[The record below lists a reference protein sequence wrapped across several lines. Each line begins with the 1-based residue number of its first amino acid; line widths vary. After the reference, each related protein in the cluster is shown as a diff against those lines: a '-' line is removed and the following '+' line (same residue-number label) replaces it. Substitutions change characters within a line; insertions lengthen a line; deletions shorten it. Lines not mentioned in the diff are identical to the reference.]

1 MAYRRYFI
9 GLILR
14 LLVILGVMVCVPLC
28 ISLAEPGQL
37 IFTLLV
43 IGLILVALV
52 LELYFYM
59 NRTLRE
65 LTQFLEHIRN
75 RDFNLRFNEKESRG
89 DRKNLYRTFNDVL
102 EVYREIRIER
112 EVHFRFL
119 EHMVELIEVGIIVFD
134 QDGRVVLWNTAA
146 TNLTGIPASGSWDQ
160 LVRKNAE
167 FALQVGTIQES
178 GRMLLEPLKQ
188 GSSGRLV
195 VQVSRT
201 RMLEESY
208 SLMTIQDISSVVDH
222 KETGAWIRLLRT
234 LNHEIKNSVT
244 PISSLAETIM
254 MILKGEDGQYKSVTE
269 LEQENLEDIIAS
281 VETLQQR
288 GLSLRSF
295 IDEYHKLTRIPAP
308 DPVSFSCASLFREI
322 RDTFRSELDR
332 EGIRLVIEEGNTGT
346 EIRADR
352 ALIGQAMINLVRNSQ
367 DALSGQAEAEILLSC
382 KALPEELQLSVSDN
396 GTGIDEDLMEDIFTP
411 FFTTKTG
418 GSGIGLSLVRQIMR
432 LHGGQIKITSKK
444 GAGTSVCLVFP
455 VRSNLP
461 PIRV

>member
-1 MAYRRYFI
+1 
-9 GLILR
+9 
-14 LLVILGVMVCVPLC
+14 VILGVMVCVPLC
-28 ISLAEPGQL
+28 ISLVEPGQL

-43 IGLILVALV
+43 IGLMLGALV

-89 DRKNLYRTFNDVL
+89 DRKNLYRTFNEVL

-119 EHMVELIEVGIIVFD
+119 EHMVELIEVGIIVFE
-134 QDGRVVLWNTAA
+134 QDGGVVLWNTAA
-146 TNLTGIPASGSWDQ
+146 TNLTGIPALGSWDQ
-160 LVRKNAE
+160 MVRKNEE
-167 FALQVGTIQES
+167 FALQVGSINES
-178 GRMLLEPLKQ
+178 GRMLLEPAKH
-188 GSSGRLV
+188 GSFGRLV

-208 SLMTIQDISSVVDH
+208 SLMTIQDIRSVVDH

-244 PISSLAETIM
+244 PISSLADTIM
-254 MILKGEDGQYKSVTE
+254 MILKGEGGQYKSLME
-269 LEQENLEDIIAS
+269 LEQENLEDIIKS

-288 GLSLRSF
+288 SLGLRSF

-308 DPVSFSCASLFREI
+308 DPENFSCASLFREI
-322 RDTFRSELDR
+322 RDTFHSEMER
-332 EGIRLVIEEGNTGT
+332 EGIQLVIEESNTGV

-352 ALIGQAMINLVRNSQ
+352 ALIGQVMINLVRNSL
-367 DALSGQAEAEILLSC
+367 DALSGQNNAEILLSC

-432 LHGGQIKITSKK
+432 LHGGQIKINSKK
-444 GAGTSVCLVFP
+444 GEGTTVCLVFP

-461 PIRV
+461 PVKS